1 MQTHSA
7 SLEPAWEKQLRVVT
21 PSYILSIGEVGTQG
35 SLSLL
40 DSQPGLMVNPRSMKN
55 CLKTEGRYYVRN
67 GSFWESCP
75 LTSAHTRQ
83 NRYSHTHMYNYMQH
97 TQRNVQAL
105 SQRGFKVNKEYL
117 RKETWSHNCMA
128 KLPRESLWCGEEID
142 ILWLLLAL
150 RKKAKGK
157 ISSAG
162 NQQRE
167 SGNFQLRKTKIQL
180 VLLDPSAYGFQ
191 KNKVLKIIS
200 LLRFKTLTR
209 KQILI
214 GVTAP
219 NGVNF
224 IQYLAEDNWMFLT
237 GNMNE
242 YIKVYPTTKY
252 S

>member
-1 MQTHSA
+1 MWEMTLSEKVVLWPQRTHSNTDI
-7 SLEPAWEKQLRVVT
+7 R
-21 PSYILSIGEVGTQG
+21 
-35 SLSLL
+35 
-40 DSQPGLMVNPRSMKN
+40 
-55 CLKTEGRYYVRN
+55 
-67 GSFWESCP
+67 
-75 LTSAHTRQ
+75 
-83 NRYSHTHMYNYMQH
+83 THMYNYIQNTAQH
-97 TQRNVQAL
+97 THTHNTH
-105 SQRGFKVNKEYL
+105 RGMCRPSHRENSKWTKKYL

-128 KLPRESLWCGEEID
+128 KLPRESLWCGEESD

-162 NQQRE
+162 NQQRK
-167 SGNFQLRKTKIQL
+167 SVNFQLRKTKIQL

-209 KQILI
+209 KQFLI